1 MTESLINKLK
11 SLQIIN
17 PDINN
22 FETIKEEY
30 NIIDNKNEV
39 EFMQQILKNIIVILP
54 ENIDTPEKIK
64 FACIEY
70 LGNDP
75 PNATPRVKQSVIEPK
90 DVNKPVTVNPLI
102 PSPSLSASSS
112 RSETPSVFSSSNLTP
127 SSSRSETPSVFSSSV
142 TPNISRDVT
151 PILNRRGI
159 VRLNP
164 LSPQNAARR
173 NAISHSLKNR
183 PLNNKSVKNPI
194 LPKSLL
200 PPSTVSS
207 SSSSA
212 ASSRAPSRA
221 PSRPATGT
229 IYATG
234 PKTFVPQIFEF
245 TIPSTGKIVT
255 IQLNTTKE
263 GISSTEG
270 INKRIFKIVDDKIKI
285 DTSKDRAEKYYD
297 AIINIKEYTKE
308 YDTEGYI
315 ILKPRNIKP

>member
-75 PNATPRVKQSVIEPK
+75 PNATPPVKQSVIEPAA
-90 DVNKPVTVNPLI
+90 VTASLIEPAVVTGPVTKNPLTER
-102 PSPSLSASSS
+102 PSLSASTSS
-112 RSETPSVFSSSNLTP
+112 LSNGPQSVFSSRN
-127 SSSRSETPSVFSSSV
+127 V
-142 TPNISRDVT
+142 TPNISRNVT
-151 PILNRRGI
+151 PLPRG
-159 VRLNP
+159 RLPP
-164 LSPQNAARR
+164 LSLKNAARR
-173 NAISHSLKNR
+173 TELTLRLR
-183 PLNNKSVKNPI
+183 PSNNNKTQKTTIPQ
-194 LPKSLL
+194 
-200 PPSTVSS
+200 S

-285 DTSKDRAEKYYD
+285 DISKDRAEKYYD

-308 YDTEGYI
+308 YDKDGYI
-315 ILKPRNIKP
+315 MLKPRNIKP

>member
-75 PNATPRVKQSVIEPK
+75 PNATSRVKQSVIEPA
-90 DVNKPVTVNPLI
+90 VVTASLIEPAPAVVTGHVTVNPLI
-102 PSPSLSASSS
+102 PSPSLSASTSS
-112 RSETPSVFSSSNLTP
+112 LSNGPPSVFSSRN
-127 SSSRSETPSVFSSSV
+127 V
-142 TPNISRDVT
+142 TPL
-151 PILNRRGI
+151 PRG
-159 VRLNP
+159 RLPP
-164 LSPQNAARR
+164 LSLENAARR
-173 NAISHSLKNR
+173 NAISHRLKNR
-183 PLNNKSVKNPI
+183 PSNNNKTQKTTIPQ
-194 LPKSLL
+194 
-200 PPSTVSS
+200 S

-315 ILKPRNIKP
+315 ILKPRIVKP

>member
-11 SLQIIN
+11 TLKIIN
-17 PDINN
+17 PDIND

-75 PNATPRVKQSVIEPK
+75 LNATPPVKQSVI
-90 DVNKPVTVNPLI
+90 KPAPAVVTASLIKPAPAVVTGTVTVNPLI
-102 PSPSLSASSS
+102 PSPSLSASTSS
-112 RSETPSVFSSSNLTP
+112 LSNGPPSVFSSRN
-127 SSSRSETPSVFSSSV
+127 V
-142 TPNISRDVT
+142 TPL
-151 PILNRRGI
+151 PRG
-159 VRLNP
+159 RLNP

-173 NAISHSLKNR
+173 NELTLRLR
-183 PLNNKSVKNPI
+183 PPSNNKTKKTTIPQ
-194 LPKSLL
+194 
-200 PPSTVSS
+200 S

-245 TIPSTGKIVT
+245 TIPSTGKILT

-285 DTSKDRAEKYYD
+285 DISKDRAEKYYD

-308 YDTEGYI
+308 YDKDGYI
-315 ILKPRNIKP
+315 MLKPRNIKP

>member
-75 PNATPRVKQSVIEPK
+75 PNATPPVKPIVPKSAAVTASLIEPA
-90 DVNKPVTVNPLI
+90 VVTGPVTKNPLTER
-102 PSPSLSASSS
+102 PSLSASTSS
-112 RSETPSVFSSSNLTP
+112 LSNGPQSVFSSRN
-127 SSSRSETPSVFSSSV
+127 V
-142 TPNISRDVT
+142 TPL
-151 PILNRRGI
+151 PRG
-159 VRLNP
+159 RLPP
-164 LSPQNAARR
+164 LSLENAARR
-173 NAISHSLKNR
+173 TELTLRLR
-183 PLNNKSVKNPI
+183 PSNNNKTQKTTIPQ
-194 LPKSLL
+194 
-200 PPSTVSS
+200 S

-245 TIPSTGKIVT
+245 TIPSTGKILT

-285 DTSKDRAEKYYD
+285 DISKDRAEKYYD

-308 YDTEGYI
+308 YDKDGYI
-315 ILKPRNIKP
+315 MLKPRNIKP